1 MKNSVIKTIINNTF
15 LPNYGTIINYFEEN
29 NLVYNYEDKIDGGFT
44 LDFSGSDTKEL
55 FEQNLKTEPDNWYY
69 RTHEVKYTLNSL
81 GYRTKEFD
89 DIDWKESIVV
99 FGCSYVFADGVP
111 DEHTIPYFLEKLS
124 GRPVINMGM
133 GGSSIQ
139 TVLHNSII
147 LNDSKYPTPKAIV
160 NIWTNLNRYQLYR
173 NNSTDHMGEWDRLN
187 QEFGK
192 KENLLSF
199 NLMNIKMIRN
209 LWKNKTIY
217 YEATLFGGDKLINRL
232 DKEIYCEFFE
242 YDGGLARDLGHN
254 GPVKNLEIARGIY
267 KKIKPQLTN

>member
-81 GYRTKEFD
+81 GYITKEFD